1 MNEQKSRV
9 FAASLINAV
18 KNNTNHLSTLPDGS
32 PRDLSF
38 DQAVA
43 VSQVT
48 ALNAIAASLLAVA
61 DAIENTGSTS

>member
-1 MNEQKSRV
+1 MNDQTSRK

-18 KNNTNHLSTLPDGS
+18 KNSTNHLSALSDGS

-38 DQAVA
+38 DQAIA

-61 DAIENTGSTS
+61 DAIENANGAS